1 MLTYTAKYSASLFSD
16 AGATLF
22 CGPFTIEDRIW
33 ISKSIAEI
41 GVEKGE
47 KKLNPNQF
55 MRDSVSYFPGFAY
68 LSSID
73 ENVKI
78 EQQFFL

>member
-1 MLTYTAKYSASLFSD
+1 
-16 AGATLF
+16 
-22 CGPFTIEDRIW
+22 
-33 ISKSIAEI
+33 
-41 GVEKGE
+41 
-47 KKLNPNQF
+47 

-78 EQQFFL
+78 EQQFFFVDKNHAVLQLNSKNVKWLISSTI